1 MQHSP
6 QIKFS
11 ARRQQS
17 WQEHDDDDG
26 YADYDDYYAD
36 YDDEDDDY
44 DIKYDDAQCQD
55 NYDKALKIMR

>member
-17 WQEHDDDDG
+17 WQEHDEDDD
-26 YADYDDYYAD
+26 YADAD
-36 YDDEDDDY
+36 YDDEDDD
-44 DIKYDDAQCQD
+44 IKYEDAQCQD
-55 NYDKALKIMR
+55 NHDKALSL

>member
-17 WQEHDDDDG
+17 WQEHDDDDD
-26 YADYDDYYAD
+26 DYDD
-36 YDDEDDDY
+36 YDDEDYDY

-55 NYDKALKIMR
+55 NALKL

>member
-17 WQEHDDDDG
+17 WQEHDDDD
-26 YADYDDYYAD
+26 DDDDD
-36 YDDEDDDY
+36 YDDEDYDY

-55 NYDKALKIMR
+55 NYDKALKL

>member
-17 WQEHDDDDG
+17 WQEHDDDDD
-26 YADYDDYYAD
+26 DYDD
-36 YDDEDDDY
+36 YDDEDDYY